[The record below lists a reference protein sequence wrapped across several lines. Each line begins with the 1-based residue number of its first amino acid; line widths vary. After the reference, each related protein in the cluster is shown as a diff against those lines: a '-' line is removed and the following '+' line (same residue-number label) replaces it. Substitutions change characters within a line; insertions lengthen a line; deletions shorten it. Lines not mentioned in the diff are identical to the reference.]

1 MNRSNKTAGTRP
13 GRTRRE
19 TLGLLGAGAAMLSAT
34 AMPRPVLAHGDE
46 TVLTEA
52 LVLRDPE
59 SPAAGN
65 VDGDINIVEWFD
77 YNCPY
82 CRKIDPEL
90 RQVVQD
96 DGKVRLVH
104 KDWPILGEVSKIA
117 ARKALAAKYQDKYI
131 QAHDAMIGVASRLTE
146 SRVNELLAG
155 AGIDMDRLNR
165 DLAGKAKEID
175 GILARNSAQAEA
187 FGFKG
192 TPSFIVGKFRVP
204 GILTMA
210 EFEMVIKDARKAKAS
225 N

>member
-1 MNRSNKTAGTRP
+1 MT
-13 GRTRRE
+13 
-19 TLGLLGAGAAMLSAT
+19 LLGASALS
-34 AMPRPVLAHGDE
+34 RPALAEADE
-46 TVLTEA
+46 GVLTEA
-52 LVLRDPE
+52 LVLRDPDI
-59 SPAAGN
+59 PAAGN
-65 VDGDINIVEWFD
+65 IDGDINIVEWFD

-117 ARKALAAKYQDKYI
+117 ARMALAAKYQDKYI

-165 DLAGKAKEID
+165 DLAGKAREID
-175 GILARNSAQAEA
+175 AILARNNAQAEA